1 MLMDIN
7 INNYKEKFG
16 SLFKFVETASST
28 DNGELKKIFDRLHD
42 KFHEVE
48 DGGDILKRNNEI
60 LKIGVVGQV
69 KAGKSSFLNSLFF
82 DGENV
87 LPRAST
93 PMTAGLTVLEYGEE
107 NKFTVEYYTK
117 NEWQKFED
125 KAKEYDDIV
134 KDFKSSFP
142 NLSDEE
148 AAKMANIPDD
158 LAAAKELV
166 ERCLGTARRK
176 IGTSSEDKSF
186 TDKKDLQDILESY
199 VGADGKYTSI
209 VKSLSIHLNDE
220 RLKGM
225 RIVDTPGVNDPVV
238 SREHRT
244 REFLRECHGVFFLS
258 FASRFFDSTD
268 VCFLTNRI
276 GSQGIGTIVLIA
288 SKFDSVLQDAG
299 SKFHDDLGNAIED
312 CERQL
317 KAQFR
322 RNLSESDYK
331 GDEPKFAMSSGI
343 GYSISHKKPSDWDKM
358 ESHVVQQMKSFY
370 PSFFDSDEAIKNTFD
385 ELSQIEDIRKS
396 FLEGVFVKNRDKII
410 LNKVNGYF
418 TNVSKQLKNMVDDSK
433 KHVSESKHALDAND
447 ISHMKQL
454 RASTL
459 KMVDTI
465 ASEVSSMANRCD
477 DEADRLF
484 KESKNGLYAPSIR
497 VPLIDETITIIR
509 QSTFWGRDKQVVCS
523 YRKVD
528 EQRLVDDAIRELRKY
543 AECYANNWNLKAQQL
558 IDSMNDTIGKLI
570 LDAEMKDSEARLDA
584 DGLRRVLREV
594 IASMAN
600 EKTMDVTS
608 LVNKASNEVMDIAQD
623 CEFSK
628 SVGKVDE
635 STAQNKIKS
644 RAANK
649 RREIE
654 TKLRDLIDSFVSD
667 VDGLAKN
674 SKNEVIKIFRTRK
687 EELVSKSK
695 ASVKEYLDNL
705 ERALKDKE
713 NQLKEYDKAVN
724 CLNEIEKLL

>member
-1 MLMDIN
+1 MDIN
-7 INNYKEKFG
+7 IKNYKEKFG
-16 SLFKFVETASST
+16 SLFKSVETASST
-28 DNGELKKIFDRLHD
+28 NNAELKKIFDRLQD

-48 DGGDILKRNNEI
+48 EGGDLLKRNNEI

-166 ERCLGTARRK
+166 ERCQGTARRK

-199 VGADGKYTSI
+199 VGADGQYTSI

-220 RLKGM
+220 RLKGV

-268 VCFLTNRI
+268 VSFLTNRI

-288 SKFDSVLQDAG
+288 SKFDSVLQDSG

-322 RNLSESDYK
+322 RNLAGADYK
-331 GDEPKFAMSSGI
+331 GHEPILAMSSGI

-370 PSFFDSDEAIKNTFD
+370 PSFFATDEDIKHTFD

-396 FLEGVFVKNRDKII
+396 YLEGVFVKNRDKII
-410 LNKVNGYF
+410 LDKVNDYF
-418 TNVSKQLKNMVDDSK
+418 ANVAKQLKNLVDDSK
-433 KHVSESKHALDAND
+433 KHVSESRHALDAND

-497 VPLIDETITIIR
+497 VPLVDETITIIR
-509 QSTFWGRDKQVVCS
+509 QSTFWGRDKRVACS

-528 EQRLVDDAIRELRKY
+528 DQRLVEDAIRELRKY
-543 AECYANNWNLKAQQL
+543 AESYANNWNQKAQQL
-558 IDSMNDTIGKLI
+558 IDSMNDAIGKLI

-608 LVNKASNEVMDIAQD
+608 LVNQASNEIMDIAQD

-628 SVGKVDE
+628 SVGQVDE
-635 STAQNKIKS
+635 STAQNKIRS
-644 RAANK
+644 RAEDK

-687 EELVSKSK
+687 DELVSKSK

-705 ERALKDKE
+705 ERALEDKE
-713 NQLKEYDKAVN
+713 NQLKEYDKAAN